1 VSSRTP
7 KGFIEVR
14 VFAHAT
20 EDEEK
25 VLAAVRHTLPKELG
39 ESAIFQK
46 TSLVGHHGNPIF
58 LFGAR
63 LTEKQALPLFLEK
76 IAKHLSSLDKD
87 TLEREIKLHME
98 KRNLFLRLD
107 KQSAYVGELKLSSSD
122 PVHFK
127 IHFRDKT
134 PQEIIDICRNAGL
147 LP

>member
-1 VSSRTP
+1 MSSRTL
-7 KGFIEVR
+7 KGYIDVR

-25 VLAAVRHTLPKELG
+25 VLAAVRHTLPQELG
-39 ESAIFQK
+39 ENAIFQK
-46 TSLVGHHGNPIF
+46 KSLVGHHGNPIF
-58 LFGAR
+58 LFEAK

-87 TLEREIKLHME
+87 TLEREMKLHME
-98 KRNLFLRLD
+98 KRNLFLRFD

-134 PQEIIDICRNAGL
+134 PQEIIEICRNAGL